1 MVSMIVFLNFL
12 IHKLEES
19 GDRYFLLSRG
29 SATSGLLLKIL
40 HLLFPRDYIPS
51 PANK

>member
-29 SATSGLLLKIL
+29 VCYERPLA
-40 HLLFPRDYIPS
+40 
-51 PANK
+51 